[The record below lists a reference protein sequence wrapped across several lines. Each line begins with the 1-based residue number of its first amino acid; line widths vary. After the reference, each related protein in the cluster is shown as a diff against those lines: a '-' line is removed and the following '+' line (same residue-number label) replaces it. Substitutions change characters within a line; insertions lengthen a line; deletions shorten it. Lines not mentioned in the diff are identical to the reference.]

1 MRMDSAISTLVGEEL
16 EGYDNLE
23 QEGDSSSSS
32 SSSSSSRSGATNT
45 NFTSMHLEQQE
56 GEQRWV
62 VGPAQQDSPPPGPPP
77 PRRSLTIMMN
87 ACTCFNLCI
96 AMVIYGLFVQCV
108 FFVGLILFG
117 GPALICHAT
126 VGSEKEKKLMHN
138 YLENGM
144 RVDGRV
150 EIQWRTL
157 ETTSSDTQAWV
168 DKVIVSYDGP
178 DGNRYKMKLV
188 PLGEK
193 EKASIVVT
201 PKRCKDIIPIIL
213 LEEIPTSGVPASC
226 IDPDSSLSIYGKIAL
241 FIGGC
246 VLSSYWYV
254 ILWSYAG
261 ASLRDIIIGGVVANM
276 FLTAITFYI
285 KERRNHP
292 MLSFSQRVEEG
303 DVIAFEDTG
312 LNNPLNEIDQ
322 FLRKSCD
329 AAVTAYCCCCR
340 SLGEE
345 KERL

>member
-1 MRMDSAISTLVGEEL
+1 M
-16 EGYDNLE
+16 Y
-23 QEGDSSSSS
+23 
-32 SSSSSSRSGATNT
+32 
-45 NFTSMHLEQQE
+45 
-56 GEQRWV
+56 
-62 VGPAQQDSPPPGPPP
+62 
-77 PRRSLTIMMN
+77 
-87 ACTCFNLCI
+87 
-96 AMVIYGLFVQCV
+96 IYLMFVFCV

-117 GPALICHAT
+117 GPALIYHAT
-126 VGSEKEKKLMHN
+126 VGSEKEKKLTHN

-150 EIQWRTL
+150 EMQWRAL

-168 DKVIVSYDGP
+168 DKAIVSYDGP

-193 EKASIVVT
+193 EKASIVAT

-254 ILWSYAG
+254 TLWSFG
-261 ASLRDIIIGGVVANM
+261 VCEASPRNIIIGGVVANM

-312 LNNPLNEIDQ
+312 LYNPLNEIDQ

-329 AAVTAYCCCCR
+329 AAVTSYCCCCR

-345 KERL
+345 KERLNVQEDGQEQPQAEIC